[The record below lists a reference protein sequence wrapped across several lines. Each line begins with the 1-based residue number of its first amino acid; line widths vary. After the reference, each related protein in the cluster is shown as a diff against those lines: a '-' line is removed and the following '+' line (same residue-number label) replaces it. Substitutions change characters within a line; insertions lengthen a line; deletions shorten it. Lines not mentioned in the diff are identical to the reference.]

1 MYGTHMPHGTRSVT
15 KKTEETSRFFFRTA
29 RMSKESLR
37 VRASPAASFAC
48 GGLRLTARLWLF
60 RLQLAIANGL
70 PDICVMFKN
79 PKVRPIS
86 TEGFA

>member
-29 RMSKESLR
+29 RMSKESL
-37 VRASPAASFAC
+37 AC
-48 GGLRLTARLWLF
+48 GRLRLTARLWLF

-70 PDICVMFKN
+70 PDVCVMFKN
-79 PKVRPIS
+79 PEVRPIS
-86 TEGFA
+86 TEDFA